1 MSSVKSS
8 RDTFTL
14 PESNNA
20 SNDDFTG
27 PVEAEPGTSS
37 PARKI
42 HGFSWFLVVFSIL
55 SSIFLYALDNTIV
68 ADIIPAIVNDF
79 SSIKDLGWLSVGFV
93 IGGVAVIMPLG
104 KIYGMFDVK
113 WLYIISMV
121 IFLAASALCGAAPN
135 MNAEIVGRVFA
146 GAGGIGLYIGVM
158 ILLSINTGEQERPA
172 YLSLVGLVW
181 GIGTVLGP
189 VIGGAFEKV
198 NWRWAFYINLIVG
211 GVLFPVWLFML
222 PSFHPAKNQPLGQR
236 MRQFDSIGAVLSIGA
251 FVATIMP
258 INFGGTLY
266 AWDSG
271 EIIALFVIAGVL
283 WIAFGVQQATPL
295 FTTASERMFPVQFL
309 MNKEAILLFVCAT
322 ACNCAVFVPIY
333 YVPIYFQF
341 SRGDDALDSAIRLLP
356 LIFLLCF
363 SILTNGYLMSRLGY
377 YMPWYAI
384 GAALALVAN
393 VFLSRI
399 DLNTSQAYMYG
410 FEAMLG
416 LGGGAFVQAGYAV
429 IQTAVP
435 AHDLGYAVS
444 FMMIAQIGGIALGLA
459 CASAVFI
466 NGATEGLKNMLPGLP
481 ADQLQAAISGAS
493 SKVLQDLDE
502 GSRQKAL
509 AIIVDNM
516 GKAFIFAY
524 VGAAVAL
531 VGSLAL
537 SRKRVFLPTA
547 AGA

>member
-1 MSSVKSS
+1 MASFKDS
-8 RDTFTL
+8 RDTFAVSK
-14 PESNNA
+14 SNNA
-20 SNDDFTG
+20 SDVDFAR
-27 PVEAEPGTSS
+27 PAEATPEVSS
-37 PARKI
+37 PARKL

-121 IFLAASALCGAAPN
+121 VFLAASALCGAAPD

-158 ILLSINTGEQERPA
+158 ILLSINTTEQERPA

-198 NWRWAFYINLIVG
+198 NWRWAFYINLIIG
-211 GVLFPVWLFML
+211 GVLFPVWLFLL
-222 PSFHPAKNQPLGQR
+222 PSFHPAKNQPLGER
-236 MRQFDSIGAVLSIGA
+236 LRRFDSVGAILSIGA
-251 FVATIMP
+251 FVTLIMP

-271 EIIALFVIAGVL
+271 QIIALFVVAAAL
-283 WIAFGVQQATPL
+283 WVAFGVQQALCL
-295 FTTASERMFPVQFL
+295 FTTTSERMFPVQFL
-309 MNKEAILLFVCAT
+309 VNKEAILLFICAI

-341 SRGDDALDSAIRLLP
+341 SRGDDALNSAIRLLP

-363 SILTNGYLMSRLGY
+363 SILTNGWLMSRLGY
-377 YMPWYAI
+377 YMPWYAF
-384 GAALALVAN
+384 GAILALIAN
-393 VFLSRI
+393 VFLSLI
-399 DLNTSQAYMYG
+399 DLNTSQAYLYG

-444 FMMIAQIGGIALGLA
+444 FMMIAQIGGIAIGLA

-466 NGATEGLKNMLPGLP
+466 NGATDGLKDLLPNLP
-481 ADQLQAAISGAS
+481 VDQLQAAISGAS
-493 SKVLQDLDE
+493 SDVLQKLDE
-502 GSRQKAL
+502 ETRQAAL
-509 AIIVDNM
+509 SVIVDNM
-516 GKAFIFAY
+516 SKAFIFAY
-524 VGAAVAL
+524 VAAAVAL
-531 VGSLAL
+531 VGSFLL

>member
-1 MSSVKSS
+1 MAKSS
-8 RDTFTL
+8 FRNDSSKEASTSELGQASDTQL
-14 PESNNA
+14 P
-20 SNDDFTG
+20 
-27 PVEAEPGTSS
+27 V
-37 PARKI
+37 RKI
-42 HGFSWFLVVFSIL
+42 QGFSWFLVVVSIL

-68 ADIIPAIVNDF
+68 ADIIPAIVKDF
-79 SSIKDLGWLSVGFV
+79 SSIKDLGWLSVGFN
-93 IGGVAVIMPLG
+93 IGGVAVIMPIG
-104 KIYGMFDVK
+104 KLYGMFDVK

-121 IFLAASALCGAAPN
+121 IFLAASALCGGAPN

-158 ILLSINTGEQERPA
+158 ILLSTNTTEQERPA

-181 GIGTVLGP
+181 GFGTVLGP

-198 NWRWAFYINLIVG
+198 NWRWAFYINLIIG
-211 GVLFPVWLFML
+211 GVLFPIWFFLL
-222 PSFHPAKNQPLGQR
+222 PGFHPAKHIALGQR
-236 MRQFDSIGAVLSIGA
+236 LRHFDSVGTVISIGA

-266 AWDSG
+266 SWDSG
-271 EIIALFVIAGVL
+271 EIIALFVVAGVL
-283 WIAFGVQQATPL
+283 WIAFGVQQGLTL
-295 FTTASERMFPVQFL
+295 FTTATERMFPVQFL
-309 MNKEAILLFVCAT
+309 KNKETILLFICAT

-333 YVPIYFQF
+333 YIPIYFQF
-341 SRGDDALDSAIRLLP
+341 SRGDGALDSAVRLLP

-377 YMPWYAI
+377 YVPWYILGAI
-384 GAALALVAN
+384 LALIAN
-393 VFLSRI
+393 VFLSLI
-399 DLNTSQAYMYG
+399 DLDTSQSYIYG

-435 AHDLGYAVS
+435 PQDLGYAVS
-444 FMMIAQIGGIALGLA
+444 FMMIAQIGGIAIGLA
-459 CASAVFI
+459 CGSAVFI
-466 NGATEGLKNMLPGLP
+466 NGATDGLKALLPSLP
-481 ADQLQAAISGAS
+481 VDQLQAAISGAS
-493 SKVLQDLDE
+493 SQVLQSLDE
-502 GSRQKAL
+502 ETRREAL
-509 AIIVDNM
+509 HVIVDNM
-516 GKAFIFAY
+516 AKTFIFAY

-531 VGSLAL
+531 VASFGL